1 MGKTH
6 QNNDDDAGLN
16 DDDIEKM
23 ISDATFFFLVSDQK
37 KALIKVRSVSNVV
50 MLKIISSKI

>member
-6 QNNDDDAGLN
+6 QNNDNAGLN

-50 MLKIISSKI
+50 MLKIISS

>member
-6 QNNDDDAGLN
+6 QNNDDSGLN